1 MNSKN
6 HTVEERALMQ
16 RVWNDSSQ
24 ATQAKE
30 LCAEPAKLRRTM
42 TRTNPDRTS
51 QKKNK
56 KRPVQEKA
64 RMDRIRADAYHA
76 AQTSVR
82 DEKGKATERIA
93 LNGIEDDFRL
103 PLLLL
108 ILKLILLGNRLEQ
121 NKIMDRTG
129 EQE

>member
-1 MNSKN
+1 
-6 HTVEERALMQ
+6 
-16 RVWNDSSQ
+16 
-24 ATQAKE
+24 
-30 LCAEPAKLRRTM
+30 M

-51 QKKNK
+51 QAKKIK
-56 KRPVQEKA
+56 KGQCRKEQEWTEYALMHIMQPKPA
-64 RMDRIRADAYHA
+64 FETR
-76 AQTSVR
+76 
-82 DEKGKATERIA
+82 KGKKATERIA

-108 ILKLILLGNRLEQ
+108 ILKLIMLGNRLEQ

>member
-1 MNSKN
+1 
-6 HTVEERALMQ
+6 
-16 RVWNDSSQ
+16 
-24 ATQAKE
+24 
-30 LCAEPAKLRRTM
+30 
-42 TRTNPDRTS
+42 
-51 QKKNK
+51 
-56 KRPVQEKA
+56 
-64 RMDRIRADAYHA
+64 MDRIRADAYHA
-76 AQTSVR
+76 AQASVR

-108 ILKLILLGNRLEQ
+108 ILKLIMLGNRLEQ